1 MCAVLKKRKE
11 FLNTILDIFIWLCIR
26 LFTCHQHRRK
36 RLQLLGQGIL
46 HRTAVSSYII
56 AELAC

>member
-26 LFTCHQHRRK
+26 LFTCRQHRRK